1 MTRLKLVKRS
11 ICSLPCCREWQARVV
26 SGGGSMADVDPHTL
40 ATFAFAQLQR
50 DPSFRRRF
58 PSLRNVYVCIESDL
72 IEDVRRRPRST
83 SLTVARSRATSVT

>member
-1 MTRLKLVKRS
+1 
-11 ICSLPCCREWQARVV
+11 
-26 SGGGSMADVDPHTL
+26 MADVDPHTL

-72 IEDVRRRPRST
+72 IEDVRRQAQEHFPK
-83 SLTVARSRATSVT
+83 VARSRATSPETTGSCSSATGARVD